1 MVTIPIADAPDPLTA
16 EIWLAEL
23 RAAGIRAGTF
33 ERGVGGALGGAA
45 IAGLASYPVLVSEDD
60 AVRSR
65 DIVAGAGGGDYL
77 RPLVLPGNE
86 PGARQ
91 LVVLGI
97 GAAIAAALV
106 IAAAVLLNT

>member
-45 IAGLASYPVLVSEDD
+45 TPGLASYPVLVSEDD
-60 AVRSR
+60 AVRAR
-65 DIVAGAGGGDYL
+65 DIVAGLGGGEYL
-77 RPLVLPGNE
+77 RAAAHPGGE
-86 PGARQ
+86 QGARQ

-97 GAAIAAALV
+97 GAAIAAALLV
-106 IAAAVLLNT
+106 VAAVLLNT

>member
-1 MVTIPIADAPDPLTA
+1 MVTIPIADAPDPVTA

-33 ERGVGGALGGAA
+33 ERGVGGALGGASTT
-45 IAGLASYPVLVSEDD
+45 GQASYPVLVSEDD
-60 AVRSR
+60 AVRAR

-77 RPLVLPGNE
+77 RAIVPGGE
-86 PGARQ
+86 PGTRH

-97 GAAIAAALV
+97 GAAIAAALLV
-106 IAAAVLLNT
+106 AAAVLLNT